1 MQGMRC
7 LEKPRDWD
15 YREDHSQQP
24 VVLSYLHA
32 FSPSEI
38 EKSGFYT
45 ESPISTLS
53 RRAPRFSYSDQRKSR
68 ARTRNFAAKRYPHLP
83 LTSSA
88 GRSDF
93 FPAGSASSCE
103 VAQGVVWDRKLPEK
117 MQEPHPCERRK
128 SAAANELL
136 AVIGVAQATSRQGL
150 RAFTDWP
157 SRGRRRVRSSEGA
170 ACSIRSSFDNH
181 WQ

>member
-32 FSPSEI
+32 FSPTEI

-68 ARTRNFAAKRYPHLP
+68 PRTRNFAGKRYPHPP

-93 FPAGSASSCE
+93 FPRAAHPFARLRRGGAICVRAE
-103 VAQGVVWDRKLPEK
+103 CWDTKNLV
-117 MQEPHPCERRK
+117 C
-128 SAAANELL
+128 
-136 AVIGVAQATSRQGL
+136 
-150 RAFTDWP
+150 
-157 SRGRRRVRSSEGA
+157 SEA
-170 ACSIRSSFDNH
+170 PRLHAI
-181 WQ
+181 